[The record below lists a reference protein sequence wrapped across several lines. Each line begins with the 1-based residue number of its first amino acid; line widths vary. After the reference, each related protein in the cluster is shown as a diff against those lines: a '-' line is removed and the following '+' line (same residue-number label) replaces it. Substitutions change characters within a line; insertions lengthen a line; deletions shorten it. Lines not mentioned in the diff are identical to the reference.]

1 MHDGIPGFEFD
12 LPPGLIAQEPAARR
26 DGSRLLRVGPG
37 GRIEGE
43 APFRELP
50 GLLRRG
56 DLLVLNES
64 RVLPARLWCRRAD
77 TGGRVEVLLV
87 EPTGTASRDGAGA
100 EGAAGAWRAMARP
113 MRRLRAGLRL
123 QVEDEPDAPGLH
135 VVARDDDGFVTVA
148 PAPSPDGAPGEP
160 LDLLALRRG
169 QMPLPPYIRRE
180 AGHDPHEGA
189 DRERYQTVFAATA
202 AGAARS
208 VAAPTAG
215 LHFTPEV
222 LAALASDGVGTA
234 RVRLHV
240 GPGTFQPPTV
250 AQWAARRLHAE
261 SFELPAATALAIAA
275 TRANGG
281 RVVAVGTTALRVLE
295 TVARLPLPEGAPDGA
310 TWSAA
315 GDGGGTDA
323 PAADGASVAEPAG
336 FFTGEARREDGH
348 WAVRGRTRLFIA
360 PPDRVTA
367 IDGLLTNFHLPGSSL
382 LMLVAALLGGEAW
395 RGVYHEAVARGLRFY
410 SYGDCMLALPGP
422 AGPAAAG
429 VNG

>member
-1 MHDGIPGFEFD
+1 MHDGIPGFGFD

-37 GRIEGE
+37 GRVEGE

-50 GLLRRG
+50 GLLRQG

-87 EPTGTASRDGAGA
+87 EPAPAAAGDGDG
-100 EGAAGAWRAMARP
+100 EGAPGAWRAMARP
-113 MRRLRAGLRL
+113 ARRLRAGLRL
-123 QVEDEPDAPGLH
+123 QVEDEPDAPGLQ
-135 VVARDDDGFVTVA
+135 VVARDDDGFVAVA
-148 PAPSPDGAPGEP
+148 PAPRPDGAPGEA
-160 LDLLALRRG
+160 LDSLAQRHG

-215 LHFTPEV
+215 LHFTTEV
-222 LAALASDGVGTA
+222 LADLARAGVGTA

-240 GPGTFQPPTV
+240 GPGTFQPPTA
-250 AQWAARRLHAE
+250 AQLAARRLHAE
-261 SFELPAATALAIAA
+261 SFELPAATARAIAA
-275 TRANGG
+275 TRANGC
-281 RVVAVGTTALRVLE
+281 RVIAVGTTALRVLE
-295 TVARLPLPEGAPDGA
+295 TAARLPLPDDAPDGA
-310 TWSAA
+310 TWTAA
-315 GDGGGTDA
+315 GDGG
-323 PAADGASVAEPAG
+323 PSAASPAG
-336 FFTGEARREDGH
+336 FFTGEARRDDGH

-382 LMLVAALLGGEAW
+382 LMLVAALLGGDAW

-422 AGPAAAG
+422 ADPGADGEAR
-429 VNG
+429 

>member
-1 MHDGIPGFEFD
+1 MHDGIPGFDFD
-12 LPPGLIAQEPAARR
+12 LPPALIAQEPAARR

-37 GRIEGE
+37 GRVEGE

-50 GLLRRG
+50 DLLRPG

-87 EPTGTASRDGAGA
+87 EPARTAVGDDV
-100 EGAAGAWRAMARP
+100 GAAGAWRAMARP
-113 MRRLRAGLRL
+113 ARRLRAGLRL
-123 QVEDEPDAPGLH
+123 QVEDEPDAPGLR

-148 PAPSPDGAPGEP
+148 PAPRPDGAPGEP
-160 LDLLALRRG
+160 LESLAHRLG

-189 DRERYQTVFAATA
+189 DRQRYQTVFAATA

-222 LAALASDGVGTA
+222 LAALGRAGVGTA
-234 RVRLHV
+234 CVRLHV
-240 GPGTFQPPTV
+240 GPGTFQPPTA
-250 AQWAARRLHAE
+250 AQLAARRLHAE
-261 SFELPAATALAIAA
+261 SFELPAATARAIATA
-275 TRANGG
+275 RTGGG

-295 TVARLPLPEGAPDGA
+295 TVVRLPLPDGAPDGA
-310 TWSAA
+310 TWCAA
-315 GDGGGTDA
+315 GDDGPPSDT
-323 PAADGASVAEPAG
+323 PAS
-336 FFTGEARREDGH
+336 FFAGEARREDGH
-348 WAVRGRTRLFIA
+348 WAVRGRTRLFVA

-382 LMLVAALLGGEAW
+382 LMLVAALLGGDSW
-395 RGVYHEAVARGLRFY
+395 RGVYREAVARGLRFY

-422 AGPAAAG
+422 VDRGADGEAR
-429 VNG
+429 